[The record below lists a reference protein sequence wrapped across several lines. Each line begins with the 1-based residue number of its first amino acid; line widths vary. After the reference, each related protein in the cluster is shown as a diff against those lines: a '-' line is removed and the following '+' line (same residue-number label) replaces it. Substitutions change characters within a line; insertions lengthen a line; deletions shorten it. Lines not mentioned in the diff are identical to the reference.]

1 MEKYYE
7 RIHEIHKNAPS
18 KHLPFTDVPYVC
30 GDANYAYDILTP
42 FFQELKVKG
51 ISYHTSLFYLTAETG
66 FLIISWGNNDIYLSP
81 FTTYE
86 EEA

>member
-1 MEKYYE
+1 MERYYE

-30 GDANYAYDILTP
+30 GDANYVRAILNP
-42 FFQELKVKG
+42 FFQELNAKG
-51 ISYHTSLFYLTAETG
+51 ISFRTSLFYLTAETG
-66 FLIISWGNNDIYLSP
+66 FLIIAWGNNDTYLIP

-86 EEA
+86 EET

>member
-18 KHLPFTDVPYVC
+18 KYLPFTNIPYVC
-30 GDANYAYDILTP
+30 GDANYVRTILNP
-42 FFQELKVKG
+42 FFQELNAKD
-51 ISYHTSLFYLTAETG
+51 IPYRTSLFYLTAETG
-66 FLIISWGNNDIYLSP
+66 FFIITWSNNDTYLIS

-86 EEA
+86 EET